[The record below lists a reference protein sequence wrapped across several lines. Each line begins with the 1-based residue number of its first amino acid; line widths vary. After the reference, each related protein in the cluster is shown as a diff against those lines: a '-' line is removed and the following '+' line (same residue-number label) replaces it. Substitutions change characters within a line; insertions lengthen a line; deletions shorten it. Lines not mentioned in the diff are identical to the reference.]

1 MKVFVETRP
10 TDQRPY
16 DSSCD
21 KQADLAKPG
30 NRKWLV
36 SHILWAARNG
46 QQVTIR
52 PSL

>member
-10 TDQRPY
+10 TKNVPY

-21 KQADLAKPG
+21 RQTDLAKPG
-30 NRKWLV
+30 NRKWLM
-36 SHILWAARNG
+36 SHIRWAVANG